1 MIRGDKMYTPKCV
14 VSKYNDLDFNQ
25 LYDNGYRIIISD
37 LDNTLAPYT
46 NDTPS
51 EELIEQINYIKTI
64 GFKIYLIS
72 NNKKERIEHFSKLLG
87 IDGYLSNAKKPNPK
101 RLARFLD
108 ENNLD
113 KELIIALG
121 DQLVTDI
128 LGFNRL
134 GLYSVLVKT
143 IDKKTQKWYTKIN
156 RLREKKILN
165 NIKKTNNEIYR
176 KIEEIYE

>member
-1 MIRGDKMYTPKCV
+1 MMYTPKCV
-14 VSKYNDLDFNQ
+14 VNKFNDLDFNK
-25 LYDNGYRIIISD
+25 LYESGYRIIISD

-46 NDTPS
+46 MATPS
-51 EELIEQINYIKTI
+51 KELIEQINVIKTI
-64 GFKIYLIS
+64 GFKVYLIS
-72 NNKKERIEHFSKLLG
+72 NNKKERIEHFSKLLN
-87 IDGYLSNAKKPNPK
+87 IDGFLSNAKKPNPK
-101 RLARFLD
+101 RLDKFLKD
-108 ENNLD
+108 NDLS

-134 GLYSVLVKT
+134 GLYSVLVRT

-156 RLREKKILN
+156 RLREKKILK
-165 NIKKTNNEIYR
+165 NIKKTNSEIYR

>member
-1 MIRGDKMYTPKCV
+1 MYTPKCV

-25 LYDNGYRIIISD
+25 LYDSGYRIIISD

-46 NDTPS
+46 NDSPS
-51 EELIEQINYIKTI
+51 EELIEQINNIKTI

-72 NNKKERIEHFSKLLG
+72 NNKKERIEHFCKLLG

-156 RLREKKILN
+156 RLREKRILN

>member
-1 MIRGDKMYTPKCV
+1 MYTPKCV
-14 VSKYNDLDFNQ
+14 VKCFNDLDFNK
-25 LYDNGYRIIISD
+25 LYESGYRIIISD

-46 NDTPS
+46 MSTPS
-51 EELIEQINYIKTI
+51 KELIEQIEKIKRI

-72 NNKKERIEHFSKLLG
+72 NNKQNRIEHFCNILG
-87 IDGYLSNAKKPNPK
+87 LDGYLAKANKPNPK
-101 RLARFLD
+101 RLKHYLI
-108 ENNLD
+108 EQKINS
-113 KELIIALG
+113 ELVIALG

-134 GLYSVLVKT
+134 NLYSVLVKT

-165 NIKKTNNEIYR
+165 NIKKKNIEIYR

>member
-1 MIRGDKMYTPKCV
+1 MMYTPKCV
-14 VSKYNDLDFNQ
+14 VNKFNDLDFNK
-25 LYDNGYRIIISD
+25 LYENGYRIIISD
-37 LDNTLAPYT
+37 LDNTLSPYT
-46 NDTPS
+46 MNKPS
-51 EELIEQINYIKTI
+51 EELIEQINNIKTI

-72 NNKKERIEHFSKLLG
+72 NNKKERIERFSTLLG

-101 RLARFLD
+101 RLAKFLD
-108 ENNLD
+108 ENNLN

-156 RLREKKILN
+156 RLREKKILK
-165 NIKKTNNEIYR
+165 NIKKTNSEIYR